1 MERIC
6 SSHENQHAPRN
17 AVSALRRGDQ
27 ARWSPLKRLLL
38 VEEDRVPWRVA
49 RYRDR
54 DKVGRELHGIV
65 ASESPFDVPR
75 PARHVALVEDALA
88 PETLRE
94 LRVVRD
100 VVPMRQEEAR
110 DAAPPVDRVDQRLRR
125 AGRVDED
132 VAFGCSTSQLQAP
145 KESGD
150 VKPQKETFSATGSGN
165 AAIAGRACG
174 RDTVPIE
181 PVGHATSAIIDR
193 NRSASSAAAA
203 RRRNTTRPRRTRR
216 ASMRRHVS
224 QSMHVSS
231 T

>member
-1 MERIC
+1 MCPGVWPGTGIATRSDA
-6 SSHENQHAPRN
+6 SSTG
-17 AVSALRRGDQ
+17 S
-27 ARWSPLKRLLL
+27 SPT
-38 VEEDRVPWRVA
+38 W
-49 RYRDR
+49 
-54 DKVGRELHGIV
+54 
-65 ASESPFDVPR
+65 SPFDVPR

-100 VVPMRQEEAR
+100 VVPMRQEGQT
-110 DAAPPVDRVDQRLRR
+110 DAAPPVDRVDQRRR

-132 VAFGCSTSQLQAP
+132 VAFGPLDEPAP
-145 KESGD
+145 GTEESGD

-193 NRSASSAAAA
+193 NRSASFASC
-203 RRRNTTRPRRTRR
+203 RPT
-216 ASMRRHVS
+216 
-224 QSMHVSS
+224 
-231 T
+231 